1 MKLTFVVCE
10 NAAKRAKESGRP
22 LKLADGL
29 GLYLQAMPSG
39 ARYWRFKYR
48 FAGKEKLLALGVYPE
63 VGLKEARDKRDWARK
78 LLADNQ
84 DPSQIKKEKRLQAYT
99 ESENTFEK
107 LAREWFEQQRA
118 VLTKKHADA
127 LVARFERDVFP
138 HIGRLPVKDIKP
150 VYVLE
155 VCRKVEARKAYD
167 VARRIK
173 QTCGQIFRYGIST
186 SRAERDPTL
195 DLRDALRPYKPEHY
209 ATLDIKELPEFLKV
223 LEKNEA
229 RLYLDTR
236 LAMKLL
242 MLTFVRT
249 SELIN
254 AKWSEIDLDD
264 ATWIIPAARMKM
276 RRDHIV
282 PLSVQSVAI
291 LRELKTH
298 NGHREWVFP
307 NQARPRKPM
316 SNATIT
322 RALMRMGYKNRM
334 TGHGFRALA
343 MTTIKEK
350 LGYRHEVIDR
360 QLAHAHKSKI
370 IAAYDRAQFLDD
382 RRKMMQE
389 YADYID
395 SIIKN
400 ENASGEG
407 E

>member
-1 MKLTFVVCE
+1 MKLTFIACE
-10 NAAKRAKESGRP
+10 NAGKRAKESGKT

-63 VGLKEARDKRDWARK
+63 IGLKEARDKREWARK

-84 DPSQIKKEKRLQAYT
+84 DPSRVKKEKRLQAFT

-107 LAREWFEQQRA
+107 LAREWFEQQR
-118 VLTKKHADA
+118 VILTKKHADA

-138 HIGRLPVKDIKP
+138 HIGSLPVREIKP
-150 VYVLE
+150 TYILE

-173 QTCGQIFRYGIST
+173 QTCGQIFRYGISV

-195 DLRDALRPYKPEHY
+195 DLKDALRPYRPEHY
-209 ATLDIKELPEFLKV
+209 ATLNIKEIPEFLEV
-223 LEKNEA
+223 LERNEA

-264 ATWIIPAARMKM
+264 ATWIIPASRMKM

-282 PLSVQSVAI
+282 PLSRQAVVI

-307 NQARPRKPM
+307 NQVRPRKPM

-382 RRKMMQE
+382 RRTMMQE

-395 SIIKN
+395 AMIKN
-400 ENASGEG
+400 KKAAGE
-407 E
+407 